1 MSNVERSCPVM
12 DRGLTL
18 EELVAGIDSN
28 ANLPCALGPENSP
41 LWDSCFFPQEGGG
54 WDR

>member
-1 MSNVERSCPVM
+1 MG
-12 DRGLTL
+12 RGLTL

-41 LWDSCFFPQEGGG
+41 LWDSVSSPKKEEAGIDNLQSCSLA
-54 WDR
+54 